1 MTVQE
6 YIEKDLPFYYITP
19 FQNKD
24 SILKNGIKPCSFGA
38 ICVVRS
44 DDEEI
49 WEDIIATQLSKLD
62 KNIEFAII
70 KLIPSIHR
78 IQAIDIA
85 PDDVIDPTNDL
96 HNYIVGKTI
105 QIIETD
111 IVKTIFTDDAKS
123 KEIPDSKKEKL
134 TGYLRGDKM
143 SGFMIK

>member
-6 YIEKDLPFYYITP
+6 YIDNDLPFYHITP
-19 FQNKD
+19 IINIK
-24 SILKNGIKPCSFGA
+24 SILQYGIQPRSCGA
-38 ICVVRS
+38 ICVVRG

-49 WEDIIATQLSKLD
+49 WEDIISTQLAKLD

-70 KLIPSIHR
+70 KLTPSIHC

-105 QIIETD
+105 QITEAD
-111 IVKTIFTDDAKS
+111 IVKTIFTNDAKTR
-123 KEIPDSKKEKL
+123 EIPDSKKEKL
-134 TGYLRGDKM
+134 TDYLREDKM
-143 SGFMIK
+143 SGFEIK